1 MSHLDVK
8 YEQTVRPWYNF
19 ADRDRTIIDVVY
31 RLDLAEDLRGL
42 SLDNTL
48 SVPQVRWRLLL
59 VCTRKF
65 HRFV

>member
-1 MSHLDVK
+1 M
-8 YEQTVRPWYNF
+8 RPWYNF